1 MGYGMTGIVHEGA
14 YEAAIK
20 RNILENARKTWR
32 KNTPDHETLEDAL
45 DMGRDSVLGYL
56 DNFIGKMAKSFD
68 TYGKLTENQCDAVR
82 NIMTKRAERRVAFT
96 KALDEQKA
104 RSQYL
109 GVENER
115 VQFKL
120 HVDKI
125 LEIEVPRFSYYDSNI
140 MYFYLMRD
148 AAGNRV
154 VYRSKAV
161 LGISIK
167 GGERDIFIDV
177 KEGDDIEIK
186 ATIKAHDEYKGE
198 KQTIVQRAK
207 VVLIENKE

>member
-32 KNTPDHETLEDAL
+32 ANTPDHDAIEDAL
-45 DMGRDSVLGYL
+45 NIGRDSSYGYQ
-56 DNFIGKMAKSFD
+56 DSFIGKMAQSFD
-68 TYGKLTENQCDAVR
+68 TYGKLTEKQCDAVR
-82 NIMTKRAERRVAFT
+82 NIIAKRAERRAAFT
-96 KALDEQKA
+96 KAIDEQKA
-104 RSQYL
+104 RSNFL

-161 LGISIK
+161 LGISFK
-167 GGERDIFIDV
+167 GEERDIFIDV